1 MTTTMSTAGI
11 AARGLEKT
19 FTTPRG
25 EVRAV
30 QHVDLAIV
38 PGEIVAL
45 LGPNGAGKSTTI
57 DLLLGL
63 TAPDRGTVTLFGRTP
78 AEAVAAGEV
87 AAMLQ
92 TGGLVRDLTV
102 RELVGLLASL
112 YPAPRPVEEVLAVT
126 GLDELADRRTQRL
139 SGGQVQRVRFALALV
154 AGARLIVLDEPTV
167 AMDVDAR
174 RALWATVR
182 TVAARGT
189 TVLFA
194 THYLEEADAHAD
206 RIVLIAHGRVVADG
220 PATEIK
226 ARVGQRTIKAT
237 LPGAE
242 LAALRQLPG
251 VTGAERR
258 GDAVVLTCSDSDRAV
273 RALLGAFDPRDLEI
287 AGADLE
293 RAFVA
298 LTAEPPARRA
308 A

>member
-1 MTTTMSTAGI
+1 MTSSMRSAGI
-11 AARGLEKT
+11 VARGLEKT

-25 EVRAV
+25 AVRAV
-30 QHVDLAIV
+30 QQVDLTIA

-63 TAPDRGTVTLFGRTP
+63 TTPDRGTVTVFGHPP

-102 RELVGLLASL
+102 RELVGLIASL
-112 YPAPRPVEEVLAVT
+112 YPAPRPLDEVLAIT
-126 GLDELADRRTQRL
+126 GLEELADRRTQRL

-154 AGARLIVLDEPTV
+154 ADARLVVLDEPTV
-167 AMDVDAR
+167 ALDVDAR

-189 TVLFA
+189 TVVFA
-194 THYLEEADAHAD
+194 THYLEEADAHAG

-242 LAALRQLPG
+242 LATLCQLPG
-251 VTGAERR
+251 VATAERR
-258 GDAVVLTCSDSDRAV
+258 GDAVVLSCSDSDRAV
-273 RALLGAFDPRDLEI
+273 RALLAAFDPRDLEI

-298 LTAEPPARRA
+298 LTAEPERRA